1 MVKMHVHERRT
12 LAQLQEKLRNV
23 NYIITDEFS
32 VIGQRIFT
40 WIDQRLRQA
49 STVMDVTYGGFNVI
63 MVDDTAQLPPV

>member
-1 MVKMHVHERRT
+1 MCIERRT

-23 NYIITDEFS
+23 NYIIIDEFS
-32 VIGQRIFT
+32 VIGQRIFA

>member
-1 MVKMHVHERRT
+1 MCIERRT

>member
-1 MVKMHVHERRT
+1 MCIERRT

-32 VIGQRIFT
+32 VIGQRIFA

>member
-1 MVKMHVHERRT
+1 MCIKRRT

-32 VIGQRIFT
+32 VIGQRIFA